1 MARVDPLLSVSVRGV
16 PCPVDL
22 VLEGMQ
28 PAIVSIALE
37 GGGVQPT
44 RPKAATSGFGRAPER
59 RRSICGE
66 GAAARAQSGARVG
79 PEWGQSGA
87 ALSERAGG
95 PVERVGL
102 WSGWVAPWVDR
113 RALGWWVTP
122 RPRGWI
128 AASRA
133 ALVLLR
139 RVREANMKA

>member
-1 MARVDPLLSVSVRGV
+1 MYRQYAVGVGSVVARVDPLLSVSVRGV

-66 GAAARAQSGARVG
+66 GAAASRTQVLGA
-79 PEWGQSGA
+79 
-87 ALSERAGG
+87 
-95 PVERVGL
+95 
-102 WSGWVAPWVDR
+102 
-113 RALGWWVTP
+113 
-122 RPRGWI
+122 I
-128 AASRA
+128 
-133 ALVLLR
+133 
-139 RVREANMKA
+139 